1 MTMDAAASPRP
12 VLPLP
17 DKLTAFFWEG
27 AHRGQLMILRCEA
40 CGFYVHWP
48 RPICKRCQSFQLRPE
63 EVSGRGVLYSYTVGV
78 QAFHPWFDAR
88 VPYILGVVELE
99 EQPNLRLVTNLVG
112 CQEAE
117 VRIGMALQVQF
128 EQLTAEIS
136 LPVFGPAAK
145 EGK

>member
-1 MTMDAAASPRP
+1 MTMDAVASPRP

-48 RPICKRCQSFQLRPE
+48 RPICKRCQSFDLKPA
-63 EVSGRGVLYSYTVGV
+63 EVSGRGALQLHRRCPSLPSVVRR
-78 QAFHPWFDAR
+78 R
-88 VPYILGVVELE
+88 VPYILAVVELE
-99 EQPNLRLVTNLVG
+99 EQPTSAGDQHRRSARRRRSASA
-112 CQEAE
+112 C
-117 VRIGMALQVQF
+117 RCKCQF
-128 EQLTAEIS
+128 EQLAAETLAPRVRS
-136 LPVFGPAAK
+136 GRQ